1 MGKDVARGLPR
12 APGVGGLHPRA
23 CCPWQAKTEHS
34 RQSRTLRCGT
44 GTAAVSD
51 GIALTSHG
59 YGAWSLVGCLL
70 ARHAMHSAVLIALRP
85 PPLGDLQAL
94 VGGETARQTN
104 TGEVREL
111 RREMRDM

>member
-1 MGKDVARGLPR
+1 
-12 APGVGGLHPRA
+12 
-23 CCPWQAKTEHS
+23 
-34 RQSRTLRCGT
+34 
-44 GTAAVSD
+44 
-51 GIALTSHG
+51 
-59 YGAWSLVGCLL
+59 
-70 ARHAMHSAVLIALRP
+70 MHSAVLIALRP